1 MSVTSGS
8 GVLRHRRLIV
18 ITALSA
24 IGGPDYLLPPLREA
38 PPEELPLELPL
49 ELPPELLLPLYDD
62 ELRLGAV

>member
-24 IGGPDYLLPPLREA
+24 IGGPDYLLPPLRVA
-38 PPEELPLELPL
+38 PPEELPPE
-49 ELPPELLLPLYDD
+49 ELPPELLPLYDD
-62 ELRLGAV
+62 ELRLGVE

>member
-24 IGGPDYLLPPLREA
+24 IGGPDYLLPPLRVA